1 MAETLPPVIALAL
14 MTVSPASPAKARAS
28 VTAAETKS
36 AVRPIGDSAN
46 ERSSALLT
54 DTRPAE
60 RPPPSRRSAR
70 LQLSRGP

>member
-1 MAETLPPVIALAL
+1 
-14 MTVSPASPAKARAS
+14 